1 MLKYGYTKTK
11 MMGSS
16 RAPGNSGIA
25 LLSDFELSTR
35 AGRGSTDKPRERR
48 SWQVGPGVAIHCDLL
63 CAACVDY
70 PFQWE
75 LTVEAGF

>member
-16 RAPGNSGIA
+16 RASGNSGIA
-25 LLSDFELSTR
+25 LLNDFELSIR
-35 AGRGSTDKPRERR
+35 AGCGSTDKLERR
-48 SWQVGPGVAIHCDLL
+48 SWQERPGVAIHCDLL
-63 CAACVDY
+63 CTACLDY

-75 LTVEAGF
+75 LTMEAGF